1 MQRGFG
7 VQDGLERMHSFRP
20 RTGRWKSCEME
31 EDEDLL
37 LLIGAVSPLASS
49 ALIAGAVPS
58 RRIRSKTYCRTAGC
72 GENGAAAIVDTALD
86 ESDQISPPVHADE
99 LK

>member
-1 MQRGFG
+1 
-7 VQDGLERMHSFRP
+7 MHSFRP
-20 RTGRWKSCEME
+20 RTGRWKSCAIE

-37 LLIGAVSPLASS
+37 PLTDAVAVSPLALS